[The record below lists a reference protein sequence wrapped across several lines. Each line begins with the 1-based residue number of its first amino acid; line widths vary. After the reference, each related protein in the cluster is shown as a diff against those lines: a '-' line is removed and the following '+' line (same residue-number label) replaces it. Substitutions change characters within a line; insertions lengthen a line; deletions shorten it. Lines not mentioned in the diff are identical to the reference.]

1 MISFL
6 IDLSLLHEKEW
17 HGGVIE
23 TPNLHILHISFQQKK
38 KLEKGFTF
46 VKALKGHDTG
56 DLIK

>member
-1 MISFL
+1 M
-6 IDLSLLHEKEW
+6 
-17 HGGVIE
+17 GGVIE
-23 TPNLHILHISFQQKK
+23 TPNLHILHISFQQK